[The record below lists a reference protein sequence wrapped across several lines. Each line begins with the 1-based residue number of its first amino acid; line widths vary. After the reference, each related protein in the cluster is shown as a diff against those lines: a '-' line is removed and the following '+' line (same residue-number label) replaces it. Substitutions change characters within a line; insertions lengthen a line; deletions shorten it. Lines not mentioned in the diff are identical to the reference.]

1 MNQETKYIDISP
13 HRSILAKISQ
23 TGYSIQEAIA
33 ELIDNAID
41 ARLPQERLVVSVDIT
56 PELITVT
63 DNGSGMTEEQ
73 AAKSIRL
80 GFSEK
85 KLQLGEFG
93 LGLKT
98 STSFLGHGFTLITSP
113 RNSEEEYILEYD
125 QDHWLEHGDWNKYPF
140 IVNRGVEPAK
150 SGTTVMIRR
159 LKVDITEKL
168 LTSIKQ
174 EFGMRFGPFIQNQ
187 ELELIINH
195 EPCPPFIP
203 SILDDKKNEFTF
215 EFKGGKAWGWWGYQL
230 SGLNQSYYGFHTYR
244 RGRLVTTY
252 DKIGLTPNQDIKQIV
267 GDLHIEGV
275 PITHD
280 KKGFLKSSEEYR
292 ALEKEIREYFK
303 PFEKR
308 PKRVLSGYP
317 ASVGKVAG
325 TVRRVNMFMAGD
337 MAKEMARIE
346 RGDII
351 VTEMTRPHFLLG
363 IRRAGGIIT
372 DLGGNLCHAAIV
384 AREFNI
390 PAVVGTQTA
399 TSTLRDGQKI
409 ILDGNGGYIYED

>member
-140 IVNRGVEPAK
+140 IVNRGIEPAK

-159 LKVDITEKL
+159 LKVDVTEKL

-187 ELELIINH
+187 ELELIFNH

>member
-140 IVNRGVEPAK
+140 IVNRGIEPAK

-187 ELELIINH
+187 ELELIFNH

-317 ASVGKVAG
+317 ASVGKG
-325 TVRRVNMFMAGD
+325 
-337 MAKEMARIE
+337 
-346 RGDII
+346 
-351 VTEMTRPHFLLG
+351 
-363 IRRAGGIIT
+363 
-372 DLGGNLCHAAIV
+372 CW
-384 AREFNI
+384 
-390 PAVVGTQTA
+390 
-399 TSTLRDGQKI
+399 DG
-409 ILDGNGGYIYED
+409 

>member
-187 ELELIINH
+187 ELELIFNH